1 MRIQVWTDFVCPF
14 CYIGNEKLKRAIQ
27 AFEHHDQIEV
37 EFKSY
42 QLDPHA
48 RYEEGKTMAESLSE
62 TKGMPQE
69 QLKQMTEHLTTAAEE
84 VNLTFRFDIAKNAN
98 TFDAHRLYQYAKSIG
113 KGSSYTERVKKAYF
127 TEGEVIS
134 DYNTL
139 VKLAEEV
146 GISKEDS
153 LSVLQSTAYSDDVK
167 GDIEQARQIGIQ
179 GVPFFI
185 FNNRYAISGSQ
196 PQELF
201 AKTLETAWAEQ

>member
-1 MRIQVWTDFVCPF
+1 
-14 CYIGNEKLKRAIQ
+14 
-27 AFEHHDQIEV
+27 
-37 EFKSY
+37 
-42 QLDPHA
+42 
-48 RYEEGKTMAESLSE
+48 MAESLSE

-153 LSVLQSTAYSDDVK
+153 LSVLQSTEYSDDVK